1 MSRPTTEKINEFE
14 VALAEKIL
22 PPTVFWRILD
32 EIPPLLTW
40 SLMAVSIITP
50 ILLWWVVA
58 NSGWV
63 EPLFLPTPE
72 QVWQSL
78 CEMATRDRLFQD
90 ILASLWRVS
99 GGFLLAAIISV
110 PLGILM
116 GAMRSIRALF
126 EPIIAIIRYM
136 PATAFTPLLIL
147 YFGIGEL
154 PKILLIFIGTLF
166 FNTLMIMDAVKF
178 IPKELVETT
187 YTLGG
192 NRIQVILQVICPYV
206 LPNMIDACRVNIA
219 AAWNLVIV
227 SELVAATEGLGHRI
241 IIAQKYLRTD
251 EIFVCLILIGLIGFA
266 IDLIFR
272 WCLRFTCPWV
282 EK

>member
-1 MSRPTTEKINEFE
+1 MDFQNTKEMNNFE
-14 VALAEKIL
+14 VELAEKIL

-32 EIPPLLTW
+32 EIPPALTW

-50 ILLWWVVA
+50 MFLWWLVA

-72 QVWQSL
+72 QVCASL
-78 CEMATRDRLFQD
+78 YHMAMSEHLFQD
-90 ILASLWRVS
+90 ILASLGRVS

-116 GAMRSIRALF
+116 GSMRSIRALF

-178 IPKELVETT
+178 IPKELGETT

-192 NRIQVILQVICPYV
+192 NRIQVILQVIWPYV
-206 LPNMIDACRVNIA
+206 LPNIIDACRVNIA

-241 IIAQKYLRTD
+241 IIAQKFLKTE

-272 WCLRFTCPWV
+272 WSLRVTCPWV
-282 EK
+282 E

>member
-1 MSRPTTEKINEFE
+1 MSLSTPEEINNFE
-14 VALAEKIL
+14 LDLAEKIL

-32 EIPPLLTW
+32 EIPPTLTW
-40 SLMAVSIITP
+40 ILMAVSIVTP
-50 ILLWWVVA
+50 MLLWWVVA

-72 QVWQSL
+72 QVWESL
-78 CEMATRDRLFQD
+78 WKLGTTEGLLQD
-90 ILASLWRVS
+90 IFASLLRVS
-99 GGFLLAAIISV
+99 GGFLLAAVISI

-126 EPIIAIIRYM
+126 EPIVAIIRYM

-154 PKILLIFIGTLF
+154 PKIILIFIGTLF

-192 NRIQVILQVICPYV
+192 NRIQVILQVIWPYV
-206 LPNMIDACRVNIA
+206 LPNIIDACRVNIA

-241 IIAQKYLRTD
+241 IIAQKFLRTD

-272 WCLRFTCPWV
+272 WWLRFTCPWV
-282 EK
+282 E

>member
-1 MSRPTTEKINEFE
+1 MNFPNPKEMNNFE
-14 VALAEKIL
+14 VELAEKIL

-32 EIPPLLTW
+32 EIPPALTW

-50 ILLWWVVA
+50 MFIWWLVA

-72 QVWQSL
+72 QVWASL
-78 CEMATRDRLFQD
+78 WDMAMSEHLFQD

-206 LPNMIDACRVNIA
+206 LPNIIDACRVNIA

-241 IIAQKYLRTD
+241 IIAQKFLKTE
-251 EIFVCLILIGLIGFA
+251 EIFVCLILIGLIGFT
-266 IDLIFR
+266 IDQIFR
-272 WCLRFTCPWV
+272 FCLRCTCPWV
-282 EK
+282 E

>member
-1 MSRPTTEKINEFE
+1 MAGTTRETLNNFD
-14 VALAEKIL
+14 LNWAEKIL

-32 EIPPLLTW
+32 EIPPALTW
-40 SLMAVSIITP
+40 SLMAISILMP
-50 ILLWWVVA
+50 MLLWWLVGH
-58 NSGWV
+58 SGWV
-63 EPLFLPTPE
+63 EPLFLPPPE
-72 QVWQSL
+72 QVWASL
-78 CEMATRDRLFQD
+78 CHMAMSEHLLQD
-90 ILASLWRVS
+90 IFASLWRVS
-99 GGFLLAAIISV
+99 GGFLLAAIISI

-116 GAMRSIRALF
+116 GSMRSIRALF
-126 EPIIAIIRYM
+126 EPMIAIIRYM

-154 PKILLIFIGTLF
+154 PKILLIFLGTLF

-192 NRIQVILQVICPYV
+192 NRIQVIFQVIWPYV
-206 LPNMIDACRVNIA
+206 LPNIIDACRVNMA

-241 IIAQKYLRTD
+241 IIAQKFLRTD
-251 EIFVCLILIGLIGFA
+251 EIFVCLILIGVIGFA

-272 WCLRFTCPWV
+272 GCLRFTCPWV
-282 EK
+282 E